1 MSDVS
6 LPQAAPRRSPV
17 GAAAYRPEVT
27 TALTRAL
34 MEEWARVGYSAL
46 SLEAVAKRAGV
57 GKAALYRRWPS
68 KLAMVSE
75 SFATLSLVAGPLP
88 DRGSFP
94 ADLDAA
100 LRELR
105 RLLRHPLVRRILP
118 DLHAEMPRSPELA
131 RLVRRHVQAPR
142 RARLAELVERAKI
155 RRELPPGCDADTA
168 AELIVAPLYWRLVVA
183 GGRADDAWLDEVAA
197 GVMAGL
203 GVRRG

>member
-1 MSDVS
+1 MSDVFPPPAS
-6 LPQAAPRRSPV
+6 RRAPV

-27 TALTRAL
+27 SALTRAL

-75 SFATLSLVAGPLP
+75 SFATLSLAAGPLP
-88 DRGSFP
+88 DRGSFA

-131 RLVRRHVQAPR
+131 RLVRSHVQAPR
-142 RARLAELVERAKI
+142 RARLAALIERAII
-155 RRELPPGCDADTA
+155 RRELPPGCDADA
-168 AELIVAPLYWRLVVA
+168 AADLIVAPLYWRLVVA
-183 GGRADDAWLDEVAA
+183 GGRADDAWLDGLAA
-197 GVMAGL
+197 TIAAAL
-203 GVRRG
+203 GARRG